1 MITMSELAL
10 EGVPDDD
17 TPIADAVRKAASGRV
32 IHITRGGER
41 IVAIVPE
48 SVLRDLLIAAEDA
61 GDAADADASWDEPGD
76 DVPWEQVKAEL
87 GL

>member
-1 MITMSELAL
+1 MSELAL
-10 EGVPDDD
+10 ESVSDED
-17 TPIADAVRKAASGRV
+17 TPIADAVRKAAGGRV

-48 SVLRDLLIAAEDA
+48 SVLRDLLAAAEDA
-61 GDAADADASWDEPGD
+61 ADAADADESWDEPGE